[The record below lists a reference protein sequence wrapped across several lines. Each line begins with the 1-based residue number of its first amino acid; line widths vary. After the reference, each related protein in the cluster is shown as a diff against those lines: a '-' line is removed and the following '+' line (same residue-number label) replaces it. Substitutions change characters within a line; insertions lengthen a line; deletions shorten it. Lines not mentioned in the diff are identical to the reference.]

1 MKKEIGKKVICIN
14 ADFGESP
21 SVYPYYGFPILNQE
35 YTIRG
40 FCSTGESILL
50 EELRNPYL
58 SNRIIDTEVSFY
70 NKRFKLSEQ

>member
-14 ADFGESP
+14 GDFGESP

-40 FCSTGESILL
+40 FCST
-50 EELRNPYL
+50 
-58 SNRIIDTEVSFY
+58 
-70 NKRFKLSEQ
+70 

>member
-14 ADFGESP
+14 GDFGESP
-21 SVYPYYGFPILNQE
+21 SAYPYYGFPILNQE

-40 FCSTGESILL
+40 GATGESILL

-70 NKRFKLSEQ
+70 NKRFKLCEQ